1 MFEEPSQYAELNRT
15 RAATARTGV
24 ARLAGGEHGVVL
36 FYDRKI
42 LLFTEQQATAL
53 ATKLINTIEHAR
65 EANNHDR

>member
-24 ARLAGGEHGVVL
+24 ARLANGEHGVVL

-42 LLFTEQQATAL
+42 LLFTEQQATEL
-53 ATKLINTIEHAR
+53 ATKLINTIERAR
-65 EANNHDR
+65 KANTND